1 MQVNETKNEG
11 LSREFSITISA
22 SDISIRVD
30 EKLKEIGSKANM
42 AGFRPGKVPLNVLRQ
57 RYGKSI
63 MGEILEATVN
73 ETSQELLKDKDIR
86 PAMQPQIEV
95 ESFDDGKDLIYKI
108 IVDCM
113 PEMPEIDY
121 ANIKLSKLKVKVGDK
136 EIGEAL
142 EKLRKGSK
150 KSEIIKKPRKTK
162 LTDVVVIDFK
172 GSVDGVEFDGGA
184 GDDFHLE
191 LGSNQFIP
199 GFEEQLVGKNSG
211 DDIKVKVTFPKEYQ
225 AEDLAGKDALFA
237 VKIKE
242 IHMQVEQEL
251 DDEFAKSLG
260 LDDLN
265 ALKKHAGE
273 HIEKDYEKLS
283 RTRLKRELLDNLHG
297 NLKYDIPKRMVEQEF
312 DQIWQQ
318 FEQAKEAGK
327 LDDDELAR
335 DEKELRAEYNDIANR
350 RVMLGLLLSELGR
363 KNNIEVAQEDVNKAM
378 IVEAQK
384 YPGQEA
390 QVLEMYQKNPQALA
404 SLQAPIFEDKVVDF
418 LFEMVTISD
427 KQVTLEELNKDPD
440 DDVKPKDAKK
450 PKKSTAKK
458 SSTKKA
464 KAKKADVK
472 K

>member
-1 MQVNETKNEG
+1 M
-11 LSREFSITISA
+11 
-22 SDISIRVD
+22 
-30 EKLKEIGSKANM
+30 
-42 AGFRPGKVPLNVLRQ
+42 
-57 RYGKSI
+57 
-63 MGEILEATVN
+63 
-73 ETSQELLKDKDIR
+73 
-86 PAMQPQIEV
+86 
-95 ESFDDGKDLIYKI
+95 
-108 IVDCM
+108 
-113 PEMPEIDY
+113 
-121 ANIKLSKLKVKVGDK
+121 
-136 EIGEAL
+136 
-142 EKLRKGSK
+142 
-150 KSEIIKKPRKTK
+150 
-162 LTDVVVIDFK
+162 
-172 GSVDGVEFDGGA
+172 
-184 GDDFHLE
+184 
-191 LGSNQFIP
+191 
-199 GFEEQLVGKNSG
+199 
-211 DDIKVKVTFPKEYQ
+211 
-225 AEDLAGKDALFA
+225 
-237 VKIKE
+237 
-242 IHMQVEQEL
+242 
-251 DDEFAKSLG
+251 G